1 MILKKLFQS
10 GIREAAPKTFPKR
23 AAVVDVNHPPDLT
36 VVGVLLPQSQ
46 FFYCVDCAKEAC
58 RVEPAL
64 NHEILFHCDIYPQ
77 SQACHQCYAEAVQG
91 EPGMSEK
98 FWRPAVS
105 DQSLQLL
112 FQELDNLSHVK
123 IDSVE
128 ETLCGIVPPR
138 DQAITLVSIV
148 DFDFDDTPTS
158 PNLDV
163 VELHHNAYDDDEDE
177 PTRPCIRTTALL
189 AACM

>member
-1 MILKKLFQS
+1 MLLQKLKKTL
-10 GIREAAPKTFPKR
+10 TFPKR
-23 AAVVDVNHPPDLT
+23 AAVMDTNHPPDLT

-58 RVEPAL
+58 RAEAEL
-64 NHEILFHCDIYPQ
+64 SHEIIFHSDIYPQ
-77 SQACHQCYAEAVQG
+77 SQACHHCYTSVVGG

-105 DQSLQLL
+105 DQSLELL
-112 FQELDNLSHVK
+112 LQEIDKLQHHD

-128 ETLCGIVPPR
+128 DTFVGMGPPQ
-138 DQAITLVSIV
+138 DEAITLVSI
-148 DFDFDDTPTS
+148 FD
-158 PNLDV
+158 LDC
-163 VELHHNAYDDDEDE
+163 DDDM
-177 PTRPCIRTTALL
+177 PTRPCIRTSALL